1 MMLSLASRLSIR
13 TCNRVSVTNPS
24 AFVKNTCY
32 LNSNILSS
40 IKNCNSSNL
49 LSISSPSS
57 ASTSSAFQLQQT
69 ANFSKYIS
77 KARTKRLPLTT
88 KRVGKGFYKGKGAR
102 TEGRLTSKAK
112 FIPIAEMRTELV
124 MPDLKGFLLKPYV
137 GAGAKKHII
146 DKEVKL

>member
-1 MMLSLASRLSIR
+1 MLSLASRLSIR
-13 TCNRVSVTNPS
+13 TCNRVSVANPS
-24 AFVKNTCY
+24 AFVKNTCH

-49 LSISSPSS
+49 LSVSSPSS
-57 ASTSSAFQLQQT
+57 SSSAFQLQQT

-112 FIPIAEMRTELV
+112 FIPIAEMRTQLV
-124 MPDLKGFLLKPYV
+124 MPDLKDFLLKPYV